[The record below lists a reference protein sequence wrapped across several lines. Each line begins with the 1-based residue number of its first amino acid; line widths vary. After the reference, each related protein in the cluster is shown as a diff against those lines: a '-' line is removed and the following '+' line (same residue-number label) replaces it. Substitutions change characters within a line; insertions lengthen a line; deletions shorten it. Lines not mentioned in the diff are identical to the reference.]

1 MNMDYDD
8 NERLDRS
15 LNLQARI
22 MDWVFL
28 PIPVALMVVG
38 VCILTG
44 LIFKD
49 NLMLQGSWRVIIG
62 IALTAYGLF
71 RSILISRRIAAR
83 KKDRLWIK
91 KS

>member
-8 NERLDRS
+8 NERPDRS

-22 MDWVFL
+22 MDWLFL
-28 PIPVALMVVG
+28 PIPVALVVVG
-38 VCILTG
+38 VGILTG

-49 NLMLQGSWRVIIG
+49 NLMLQGSWRVVIG

-71 RSILISRRIAAR
+71 RSIIISRRIRGR

>member
-8 NERLDRS
+8 NERLGRS

-22 MDWVFL
+22 MDWLFL

-38 VCILTG
+38 VGMLTG
-44 LIFKD
+44 LMFKD
-49 NLMLQGSWRVIIG
+49 NFMLQGSWKVIIG
-62 IALTAYGLF
+62 GSLTAYGLF
-71 RSILISRRIAAR
+71 RSVLISRRIWSR
-83 KKDRLWIK
+83 KKDTLWIK

>member
-8 NERLDRS
+8 NERFDRS

-28 PIPVALMVVG
+28 PIPVALLVVG
-38 VCILTG
+38 IGILTG

-49 NLMLQGSWRVIIG
+49 NLMLQGLWRVIIG
-62 IALTAYGLF
+62 VALTAYGLF
-71 RSILISRRIAAR
+71 RSILISRRIRER

>member
-8 NERLDRS
+8 NERLSRA
-15 LNLQARI
+15 NEIRARI

-28 PIPVALMVVG
+28 PIPLALAVVG
-38 VCILTG
+38 ISILSG

-49 NLMLQGSWRVIIG
+49 NAMLQGSWKFIIG
-62 IALTAYGLF
+62 LALTAYGLV
-71 RSILISRRIAAR
+71 RSLMILHRIRGR

>member
-8 NERLDRS
+8 NERPDRS
-15 LNLQARI
+15 LNLQSSI
-22 MDWVFL
+22 MDWLFL
-28 PIPVALMVVG
+28 PIPVALVVVG
-38 VCILTG
+38 LGILTG

-49 NLMLQGSWRVIIG
+49 NLMLQGSWRLIIG

-71 RSILISRRIAAR
+71 RSVLISRRILAR